1 MNRYLE
7 RSAIPSSYVHLLY
20 DYLAER
26 GLDGEP
32 ALGQKRPATSA
43 RPGRFPVFEWS
54 QLLQCAARQLDDPL
68 LGLHLG
74 QSISPRHLGIMGYVI
89 LACGNLGAALER
101 LEHYQRLIYDV
112 NPMHRQFDR
121 DYVTLSW
128 GSEMGRPGP
137 LVDETA
143 IVALLQFCRNM
154 CNQPRLSPQRV
165 DFINPRPQDIAPYEE
180 WFGCEVNFDQS
191 ATRLVFP
198 MAVLE
203 QTLDSANP
211 DLAAVLE
218 AQAQELL
225 KQLPDENTSGLLGEV
240 MQLIQQTL
248 PTGRCSAEEVAARLH
263 LSPRHLQRKL
273 HAEGSSFRELLRA
286 SREQLARHYLDDP
299 QLQLSEIAALL
310 GYSEQSAF
318 TRSFRQWTTLTPTD
332 YRRKRG

>member
-112 NPMHRQFDR
+112 NP
-121 DYVTLSW
+121 
-128 GSEMGRPGP
+128 
-137 LVDETA
+137 
-143 IVALLQFCRNM
+143 
-154 CNQPRLSPQRV
+154 
-165 DFINPRPQDIAPYEE
+165 
-180 WFGCEVNFDQS
+180 
-191 ATRLVFP
+191 
-198 MAVLE
+198 
-203 QTLDSANP
+203 
-211 DLAAVLE
+211 
-218 AQAQELL
+218 
-225 KQLPDENTSGLLGEV
+225 
-240 MQLIQQTL
+240 
-248 PTGRCSAEEVAARLH
+248 
-263 LSPRHLQRKL
+263 
-273 HAEGSSFRELLRA
+273 
-286 SREQLARHYLDDP
+286 
-299 QLQLSEIAALL
+299 
-310 GYSEQSAF
+310 
-318 TRSFRQWTTLTPTD
+318 
-332 YRRKRG
+332 